1 MIEAVS
7 DNTIDE
13 LLPMIRAYQRFY
25 KVQQFSDARNRE
37 FFSAFGESN
46 PAGCQFYFRED
57 GAVLGFAT
65 VYFTYTSTI
74 AASVTRGAN

>member
-13 LLPMIRAYQRFY
+13 LLPIIRAYQEFY
-25 KVQQFSDARNRE
+25 KVQQVSDARNRE
-37 FFSAFGESN
+37 CVSAFGESN
-46 PAGCQFYFRED
+46 PAGCQFFFRED
-57 GAVLGFAT
+57 GAIVGFAT
-65 VYFTYTSTI
+65 VYFNYTSTI